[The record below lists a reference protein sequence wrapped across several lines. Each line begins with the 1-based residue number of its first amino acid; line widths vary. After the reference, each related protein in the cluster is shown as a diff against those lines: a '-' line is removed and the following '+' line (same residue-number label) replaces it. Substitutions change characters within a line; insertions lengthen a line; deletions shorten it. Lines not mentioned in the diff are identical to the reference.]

1 MATTDTLNVKLT
13 ADTGGFTSKIKQ
25 AEKATESFGKAA
37 KNSEDDVEKFGKA
50 TKEASEQTKK
60 FGEASQKAADKAES
74 AFTGLKYALATLGLG
89 NIIKESLSSAMSA
102 VESES
107 LFEVSLGKY
116 ANQAR
121 AWSEEMSNALG
132 LDPYALRQ
140 NLGVMQTLVTR
151 MGLADDAAYK
161 MSTSLV
167 MLSEDMASFYNLSP
181 EEAFGKLRSAI
192 TGEFE
197 PMKAL
202 GYVLNE
208 SMLEQVAYQNG
219 IAKTGEKLNATQ
231 KALATYTALMEQSTT
246 VQGDLARTMNSPSN
260 QLRATMNDLKQVSIE
275 FGMALMPIVQTAL
288 PILRDVIEDIKPVA
302 VDVATGVSYL
312 ASGLTLLENPATRTI
327 IYTAAVVGVM
337 NKLKLAVGGPLT
349 AVILLGTA
357 LSWLAGKF
365 GEVENTEKSTLS
377 EIAQFS
383 LESKNATDEAQKG
396 AEELGKEYKNTGN
409 EIKGMLAGFD
419 EITKLSGG
427 SASIVTDADVQNAAD
442 INKELSNAD
451 DIIDSIY
458 DKMNGLFEGDF
469 SIDAS
474 INLLDVDWNTVM
486 TNFKEWMSKQDW
498 RKAWQDMGTGFT
510 EAFRTGLSII
520 DGLFGT
526 KFEEW
531 YGECYDFFFDFG
543 TKLQIAANPADE
555 GLKALEKYEAEHNG
569 RSAWTDFYS
578 LYKGGYDPKEA
589 FNRIYSTP
597 NLKKGFLA
605 ANADL
610 ATYYVKEWAGLS
622 KTELAKLLE
631 DNPHAED
638 MVAQSLRINDKS
650 FMGID
655 GGLKSWVYNSFVDYK
670 PQDINVMEG
679 FDTMRLKEPVKPDS
693 SIRFPVSVKDTELP
707 ATASDVYS
715 IMQSLVPSSSFV
727 GPIQINTSVELDGEK
742 VGAIMTTYTDEQVTV
757 TNGKQ

>member
-37 KNSEDDVEKFGKA
+37 KNSEDDIEKLGKA

-89 NIIKESLSSAMSA
+89 NIIKESLSSAMNA

-107 LFEVSLGKY
+107 LFEVSLGDY
-116 ANQAR
+116 ANKAR
-121 AWSEEMSNALG
+121 AWSEEMSSALG
-132 LDPYALRQ
+132 LDGYALRK
-140 NLGVMQTLVTR
+140 NLGTLYNMTTS
-151 MGLADDAAYK
+151 MGLTKDKAYEL
-161 MSTSLV
+161 STGLTA
-167 MLSEDMASFYNLSP
+167 LAEDMASFYNLSS
-181 EEAFGKLRSAI
+181 EEAFAKLRSGI
-192 TGEFE
+192 TGEAE
-197 PMKAL
+197 PLKAIGIL
-202 GYVLNE
+202 LNE
-208 SMLEQVAYQNG
+208 TAVEQAAYRHG
-219 IAKTGEKLNATQ
+219 IAETGTVLTDQQKVLARYAAILGQTANA
-231 KALATYTALMEQSTT
+231 
-246 VQGDLARTMNSPSN
+246 QGDLARTMDSPAN

-302 VDVATGVSYL
+302 IDVATGVSYL
-312 ASGLTLLENPATRTI
+312 ASDLTLLENPATRTI

-486 TNFKEWMSKQDW
+486 TNFKDWMSKQDW

-555 GLKALEKYEAEHNG
+555 GLKALEKYEAEHG
-569 RSAWTDFYS
+569 SSAWTDFYN
-578 LYKGGYDPKEA
+578 LYKGGMSPKEA
-589 FNRIYSTP
+589 FNQVYSTP

-742 VGAIMTTYTDEQVTV
+742 VGAIMTTYNHDQISI